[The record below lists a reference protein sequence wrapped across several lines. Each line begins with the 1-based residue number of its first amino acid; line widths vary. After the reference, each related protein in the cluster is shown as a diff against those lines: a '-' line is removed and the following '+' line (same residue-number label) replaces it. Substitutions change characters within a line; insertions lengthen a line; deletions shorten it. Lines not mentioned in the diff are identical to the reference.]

1 MFGYFLATFRVGSM
15 KPKEVV
21 KIRSWP
27 VRASCSMARSESAS
41 GTLSTKVVSTLS
53 PKRLLDR
60 LAALIVLVA
69 PAVVADRADIDE
81 ADLELLLRR
90 RERAGRQGQG
100 RGPRQGAEDFP

>member
-1 MFGYFLATFRVGSM
+1 M

-21 KIRSWP
+21 KIRPWP

-53 PKRLLDR
+53 PKGLLDG

-81 ADLELLLRR
+81 ADLELLLLRGR
-90 RERAGRQGQG
+90 AAGRQGQS
-100 RGPRQGAEDFP
+100 RGPGQGADDFP